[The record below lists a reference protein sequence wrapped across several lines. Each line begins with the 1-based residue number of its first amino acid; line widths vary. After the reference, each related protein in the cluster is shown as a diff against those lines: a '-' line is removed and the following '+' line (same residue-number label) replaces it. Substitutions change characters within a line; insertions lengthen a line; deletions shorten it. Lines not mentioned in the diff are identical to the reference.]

1 MALDVDPIWFGVF
14 VVILVELGQL
24 TPPLGVILFVVASS
38 SEEVKVEDVIM
49 GTLPFFII
57 IVSFMLL
64 LIAVPQIALFLPEY
78 TY

>member
-1 MALDVDPIWFGVF
+1 

-38 SEEVKVEDVIM
+38 SEEVKVEDVIF
-49 GTLPFFII
+49 GTLPLFMII
-57 IVSFMLL
+57 GSFMLL